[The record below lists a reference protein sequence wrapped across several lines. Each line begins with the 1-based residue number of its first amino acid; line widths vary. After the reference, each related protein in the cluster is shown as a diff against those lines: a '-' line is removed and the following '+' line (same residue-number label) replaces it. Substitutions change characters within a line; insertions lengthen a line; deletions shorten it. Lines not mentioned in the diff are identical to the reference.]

1 MAGKVHKTLRLE
13 SSLDDAVRGLKR
25 EGESDNAA
33 YARVLQA
40 GVAALLAD
48 VSASTDVN
56 THEHMSEHKSEHNC
70 EHKGEHTSTCG
81 NIPDT
86 SDVNTKVSTDVNT
99 SEHTGE
105 HRSEHTD
112 EHTSKALVAALQG
125 HIEALEAEAA
135 DLRGRLTRSEEHGR
149 ELADSLA
156 QQAATASRLAEQAQM
171 LQAAQMKTAHPW
183 RARLTGLVHGKRKDG
198 EE

>member
-1 MAGKVHKTLRLE
+1 MAGKVHKTLRLD
-13 SSLDDAVRGLKR
+13 STLDDAIHGLKR

-33 YARVLQA
+33 YVRALQA
-40 GVAALLAD
+40 GVAALVAD
-48 VSASTDVN
+48 ISMNTDVN
-56 THEHMSEHKSEHNC
+56 TCEHKS
-70 EHKGEHTSTCG
+70 
-81 NIPDT
+81 
-86 SDVNTKVSTDVNT
+86 
-99 SEHTGE
+99 E

-183 RARLTGLVHGKRKDG
+183 RARLAGLVHGKRKDG

>member
-13 SSLDDAVRGLKR
+13 GSLDDAVRGLKR

-48 VSASTDVN
+48 VSASTDVS
-56 THEHMSEHKSEHNC
+56 THEHKS
-70 EHKGEHTSTCG
+70 EHTSTCG
-81 NIPDT
+81 NAPAT
-86 SDVNTKVSTDVNT
+86 SDVSTH
-99 SEHTGE
+99 EHTQ
-105 HRSEHTD
+105 
-112 EHTSKALVAALQG
+112 KALVAALQA
-125 HIEALEAEAA
+125 HIGALESESA
-135 DLRGRLTRSEEHGR
+135 DLRARLDLAQEHER
-149 ELADSLA
+149 EMADALA

-183 RARLTGLVHGKRKDG
+183 RARLAGLVHGKRKDG

>member
-48 VSASTDVN
+48 VSASTDVS
-56 THEHMSEHKSEHNC
+56 THEHK
-70 EHKGEHTSTCG
+70 
-81 NIPDT
+81 
-86 SDVNTKVSTDVNT
+86 
-99 SEHTGE
+99 
-105 HRSEHTD
+105 SEHTD
-112 EHTSKALVAALQG
+112 EHTQKALVAALQA
-125 HIEALEAEAA
+125 HIGALESESA
-135 DLRGRLTRSEEHGR
+135 DLRSRLDLAQEHER
-149 ELADSLA
+149 EMADALA

-183 RARLTGLVHGKRKDG
+183 RARLAGLVHGKRKDG
-198 EE
+198 EK

>member
-1 MAGKVHKTLRLE
+1 MAGKVHKTLRLD
-13 SSLDDAVRGLKR
+13 STLDDAIHGLKR

-33 YARVLQA
+33 YVRALQA
-40 GVAALLAD
+40 GVAALVAD
-48 VSASTDVN
+48 ISMNTDVN
-56 THEHMSEHKSEHNC
+56 TCEHKSEHNC
-70 EHKGEHTSTCG
+70 EHKGEHTSTSG
-81 NIPDT
+81 NVAYA
-86 SDVNTKVSTDVNT
+86 SGVSTKVSTDVNT

-112 EHTSKALVAALQG
+112 EHAQKALVAALQG

-183 RARLTGLVHGKRKDG
+183 RARLAGLVHGKRKDG

>member
-1 MAGKVHKTLRLE
+1 MAGKVHKTLRLD
-13 SSLDDAVRGLKR
+13 STLDDAIHGLKR

-33 YARVLQA
+33 YVRALQA
-40 GVAALLAD
+40 GVAALVAD
-48 VSASTDVN
+48 ISMSTDVN
-56 THEHMSEHKSEHNC
+56 TC
-70 EHKGEHTSTCG
+70 
-81 NIPDT
+81 
-86 SDVNTKVSTDVNT
+86 
-99 SEHTGE
+99 EHTGE

-112 EHTSKALVAALQG
+112 EHAQKALVAALQG

-156 QQAATASRLAEQAQM
+156 QQAATASRLVEQAQM

-183 RARLTGLVHGKRKDG
+183 RARLAGLVHGKRKDG

>member
-1 MAGKVHKTLRLE
+1 MAGKVHKTLRLD
-13 SSLDDAVRGLKR
+13 STLDDAIHGLKR

-33 YARVLQA
+33 YVRALQA
-40 GVAALLAD
+40 GVAALVAD
-48 VSASTDVN
+48 ISMNTDVN
-56 THEHMSEHKSEHNC
+56 TCEHKGEHNC
-70 EHKGEHTSTCG
+70 EHKGEHTSTSG
-81 NIPDT
+81 NVAYA
-86 SDVNTKVSTDVNT
+86 SGVSTKVSTDVNT

-112 EHTSKALVAALQG
+112 EHAQKALVAALQG

-183 RARLTGLVHGKRKDG
+183 RARLAGLVHGKRKDG

>member
-13 SSLDDAVRGLKR
+13 SSLDDAVRSLKR

-48 VSASTDVN
+48 VSASTDVS
-56 THEHMSEHKSEHNC
+56 THEHKS
-70 EHKGEHTSTCG
+70 EHTSTCG
-81 NIPDT
+81 NAQAA
-86 SDVNTKVSTDVNT
+86 SDVSTH
-99 SEHTGE
+99 EHK
-105 HRSEHTD
+105 SEHTD
-112 EHTSKALVAALQG
+112 EHTQKALVAALQA
-125 HIEALEAEAA
+125 HIGALESESA
-135 DLRGRLTRSEEHGR
+135 DLRSWLDLAQEHER
-149 ELADSLA
+149 EMADALA

-183 RARLTGLVHGKRKDG
+183 RARLAGLVHGKRKDG